1 MRSEELISIV
11 IPSCGDGI
19 WLKRTVDSIRAMTTW
34 SNYEI
39 IVVLNYSLKNTTHNN
54 VEFLRNSAYQ
64 DVILIESN
72 HPLGV
77 SGARNAGASIAKG
90 YFICFMD
97 GHCLILTPDWV
108 QRIMELFHC
117 DPQVCVICPEIAY
130 FHGNGKFL
138 ADEFRW
144 ANHYVWGATWDWKEL
159 SFTKEEYWLSDVHNH
174 NPQFGKT
181 QPYDMLSCPGSITFI
196 RRDPFLELG
205 QFEVSIAG
213 WGREIL
219 DFTIRAW
226 LMGYRVQVN
235 PNVKMAHRVKYDIS
249 DYQYLR
255 AWDHEIYASLLPSY
269 KYFTNPNRIER
280 CRNFYLNNI
289 QFKDCV
295 AFADRRA
302 KQFRLDEY
310 KERFIQRA
318 KYNDDWLFDTFN
330 IDTGAYRDLSLRT

>member
-34 SNYEI
+34 TNYEI
-39 IVVLNYSLKNTTHNN
+39 IIVLNYLPKNKSHNE

-72 HPLGV
+72 RPLGV
-77 SGARNAGASIAKG
+77 SGARNTGAAIAKG

-108 QRIMELFHC
+108 QHLMVHFRH
-117 DPQVCVICPEIAY
+117 DPTLCVVCPELRY

-138 ADEFRW
+138 SNEFRW
-144 ANHYVWGATWDWKEL
+144 ANHCVWGAKWSWNE
-159 SFTKEEYWLSDVHNH
+159 SHFIEEEYWMGDVYNF
-174 NPQFGKT
+174 NPQFPQKESNDT
-181 QPYDMLSCPGSITFI
+181 LTCPGSIMFI
-196 RRDPFLELG
+196 RRDAFLELG
-205 QFEVSIAG
+205 MFESSIPE
-213 WGREIL
+213 WGGETL

-235 PNVKMAHRVKYDIS
+235 PSVKMGHRVKYDIN

-255 AWDHEIYASLLPSY
+255 AWDHEIYATLLPSY
-269 KYFTNPNRIER
+269 KYFTNLNRIER
-280 CRNFYLNNI
+280 CQNFYLNNI
-289 QFKDCV
+289 SLKGYV
-295 AFADRRA
+295 PWANNRA
-302 KQFRLDEY
+302 QQFRLGQY
-310 KERFIQRA
+310 KERFVQMA
-318 KYNDDWLFDTFN
+318 KYNDDWLFDKFN
-330 IDTGAYRDLSLRT
+330 IE